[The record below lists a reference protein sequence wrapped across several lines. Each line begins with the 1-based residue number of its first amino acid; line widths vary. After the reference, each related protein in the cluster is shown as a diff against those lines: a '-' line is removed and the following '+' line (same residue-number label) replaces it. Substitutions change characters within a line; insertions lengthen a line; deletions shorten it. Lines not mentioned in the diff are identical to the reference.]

1 MTMDAEARLLGR
13 RVAIETTADIMT
25 QDAREAGTML
35 GSSTLVRTG
44 TTREIDYAD
53 NGDQIP

>member
-1 MTMDAEARLLGR
+1 MDAEARLLGR